1 MKYRIKLVRY
11 ADEREEFYVETKGFL
26 GWSEVHTIEGYDDWV
41 PRKFATFED
50 AKAYILKELDIAFKK
65 QVVSTEIVFEMEGNQ

>member
-26 GWSEVHTIEGYDDWV
+26 GWSVVHTLESYDDWV
-41 PRKFATFED
+41 PRQFASFEE
-50 AKAYILKELDIAFKK
+50 AKNYILDQVDINFKK
-65 QVVSTEIVFEMEGNQ
+65 KIVSTEIVFELEDK